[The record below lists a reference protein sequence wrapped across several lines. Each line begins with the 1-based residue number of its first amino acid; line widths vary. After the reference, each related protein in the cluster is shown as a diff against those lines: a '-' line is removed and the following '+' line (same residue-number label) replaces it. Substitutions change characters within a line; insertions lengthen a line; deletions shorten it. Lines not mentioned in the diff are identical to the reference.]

1 MRVVI
6 ARTMAEFSMD
16 AYANGIVEGLR
27 AVRPDWDIVDLKPHS
42 VDRRSSS
49 VRVRA
54 HKAYERF
61 WNFPKTIQR
70 QQADIY
76 HIIDPAEAH
85 AVYRLRRR
93 PGKKVVV
100 TCHDLINFH
109 NQYNLQ
115 GSVQLPLVSRRL
127 WLWAVHGMGQ
137 ADHVVS
143 VSAATAQETTRLLDI
158 PAHKITVTPN
168 GVDPAFQPTSP
179 EVAAAIRQRHGIAAD
194 TLCLLNV
201 GSNHPRKN
209 ILIILKA
216 LRKLKQQ
223 GLPVCF
229 WKVSADFTDEQ
240 KAYIQEHNLASS
252 VVYLG
257 KPDPEELVQFYGAAD
272 ILIAPSLQEG
282 FGLTILEAMATGTP
296 VITSNVSAMPEVAGD
311 AAILVNPHQE
321 DAIASAV
328 HTLHQDPAYRH
339 KLTEKGLTRA
349 QQFTWKA
356 TAEQVAQVY
365 ESLFTQN
372 QKPPYRSAPVNL

>member
-1 MRVVI
+1 MRIVI

-16 AYANGIVEGLR
+16 AYATGIVEGLR
-27 AVRPDWDIVDLKPHS
+27 AVRPGWDIVDLKPHS
-42 VDRRSSS
+42 VDRKSSS

-61 WNFPKTIQR
+61 WNFPNTIK
-70 QQADIY
+70 QQKADVY

-85 AVYRLRRR
+85 AVYRLRRK

-109 NQYNLQ
+109 NHYNLQ

-127 WLWAVHGMGQ
+127 WLWAVNGMKQ

-143 VSAATAQETTRLLDI
+143 VSAATAQETTKLLNI
-158 PAHKITVTPN
+158 PATKITVTPN
-168 GVDPAFQPTSP
+168 GVNPLFRPSTP
-179 EVAAAIRQRHGIAAD
+179 EVAATIRQRHGIAAN

-216 LRKLKQQ
+216 LRKLKQE
-223 GLPVCF
+223 GLAVCF

-240 KAYIQEHNLASS
+240 KAYIHEHDLESS
-252 VVYLG
+252 VIYLG
-257 KPDPEELVQFYGAAD
+257 KPTPNDLVQLYGAAD
-272 ILIAPSLQEG
+272 MLIAPSLQEG

-296 VITSNVSAMPEVAGD
+296 VITSNVSAMPEVVGD
-311 AAILVNPHQE
+311 AGILVNPNNE
-321 DAIASAV
+321 AEIAVAV
-328 HTLHQDPAYRH
+328 RTLHQDPHYRYT
-339 KLTEKGLTRA
+339 LIEKGLKRA
-349 QQFTWKA
+349 QQFTWKS
-356 TAEQVAQVY
+356 TAEKVAQVY
-365 ESLFTQN
+365 ESLVAKHN
-372 QKPPYRSAPVNL
+372 NVPLIHKP

>member
-6 ARTMAEFSMD
+6 ARTMTEFSMD
-16 AYANGIVEGLR
+16 AYATGIVQGLR
-27 AVRPDWDIVDLKPHS
+27 TVRPEWDIVDLKPHS
-42 VDRRSSS
+42 VDRRSGSL
-49 VRVRA
+49 RVRA

-93 PGKKVVV
+93 THKKIVV

-109 NQYNLQ
+109 HQYNLQ

-127 WLWAVHGMGQ
+127 WLWAVHGMKQ
-137 ADHVVS
+137 ADHIVS
-143 VSAATAQETTRLLDI
+143 VSAATAQDTSDLLDI
-158 PAHKITVTPN
+158 PADQITVTPN
-168 GVDPAFQPTSP
+168 GIDPLFQPITP
-179 EVAAAIRQRHGIAAD
+179 ELSASIRQRHGMAAN

-209 ILIILKA
+209 ILVILKA
-216 LRKLKQQ
+216 VNQLKQQ

-240 KAYIQEHNLASS
+240 RAYIRDHDLESS

-257 KPDPEELVQFYGAAD
+257 QPASEELVQLYGAAD

-311 AAILVNPHQE
+311 AAILVNPHQA
-321 DAIASAV
+321 DAISSAV
-328 HTLHQDPAYRH
+328 QTLYQDPDYRNS
-339 KLTEKGLTRA
+339 LIQKGLKRA
-349 QQFTWKA
+349 EQFTWKA
-356 TAEQVAQVY
+356 TAEKVAQVY
-365 ESLFTQN
+365 ESLLVQ
-372 QKPPYRSAPVNL
+372 QSPASLACKP

>member
-16 AYANGIVEGLR
+16 AYATGLVEGLR
-27 AVRPDWDIVDLKPHS
+27 AVRPSWDIVDLKPHS
-42 VDRRSSS
+42 VDRNSGS
-49 VRVRA
+49 VWVRA

-85 AVYRLRRR
+85 AVYRLRRKS
-93 PGKKVVV
+93 GQKVVV

-115 GSVQLPLVSRRL
+115 GSIQLPLVSRRL
-127 WLWAVHGMGQ
+127 WLWAVHGMKQ

-143 VSAATAQETTRLLDI
+143 VSTATAQETTKLLEI
-158 PAHKITVTPN
+158 PSTHITVTPN
-168 GVDPAFQPTSP
+168 GVDPLFQPITNDVVTS
-179 EVAAAIRQRHGIAAD
+179 IRQRHGMATD

-209 ILIILKA
+209 ILIVLKA
-216 LRKLKQQ
+216 VRKLKQQ

-240 KAYIQEHNLASS
+240 KTYIQEHNLESS

-257 KPDPEELVQFYGAAD
+257 KPAPEDLVELYGAAD
-272 ILIAPSLQEG
+272 ILIAPSLLEG

-311 AAILVNPHQE
+311 AAILVNPSQADE
-321 DAIASAV
+321 IASAV
-328 HTLHQDPAYRH
+328 QTLYHDSNYRNT
-339 KLTEKGLTRA
+339 LIERGLKRA
-349 QQFTWKA
+349 QQFTWQA
-356 TAEQVAQVY
+356 TAEKVAQVY
-365 ESLFTQN
+365 ESLFAKN
-372 QKPPYRSAPVNL
+372 NNLPLSISSS